1 MGGRRGGEDKEE
13 DGKKEGEE
21 EDKEKGMRR
30 REKRRRTRKRR
41 KRKKMRLQELLPLRL
56 HGISY
61 SQYAK
66 CTLPSPRIQRKP
78 LKNFLKMGPSA
89 VASSQTLEKSPLQ
102 K

>member
-1 MGGRRGGEDKEE
+1 
-13 DGKKEGEE
+13 
-21 EDKEKGMRR
+21 MRR

-41 KRKKMRLQELLPLRL
+41 KRKKMRRKRRRRMKRRKLYSSSLLEKRRLQELLPLRL